1 MLEIFLE
8 GVFPPPLVQVWGDAP
23 IARALHTV
31 GTALG
36 YEIRAVGDL
45 AGPGEPIAPDAAA
58 VVVASHGR
66 DEEPVL
72 AAALNAGVP
81 YIGLVASRKRGA
93 EVTAALDVPAADLQ
107 RIRTPAGLDIGART
121 VQEIALSI
129 FSEIVSQRPRR
140 PGTGSPGAGSS
151 PGTGSPGTDGPASWG
166 TAATAAEEG
175 PAEATDPVCG
185 MTVAARDTSPH
196 LSHDGGMWYFCGP
209 GCRQAFAA
217 DPAHYMG

>member
-8 GVFPPPLVQVWGDAP
+8 GVFPPPLVQVWGNAP

-36 YEIRAVGDL
+36 YEIRGVGDL
-45 AGPGEPIAPDAAA
+45 SSPGGEPIAHDAAA

-72 AAALNAGVP
+72 TAALLAGVP
-81 YIGLVASRKRGA
+81 YVGLVASRKRGA
-93 EVTAALDVPAADLQ
+93 EVTATLEVPAADS
-107 RIRTPAGLDIGART
+107 RRVHTPAGLDIGART
-121 VQEIALSI
+121 VEEVALSI
-129 FSEIVSQRPRR
+129 FSEIVSLRHGGPRADGPVAE
-140 PGTGSPGAGSS
+140 PGAGSPGAGE
-151 PGTGSPGTDGPASWG
+151 PASVG
-166 TAATAAEEG
+166 TAATAAVDA
-175 PAEATDPVCG
+175 PSDATDPVCG
-185 MTVAARDTSPH
+185 MTVAVSDASLY

-217 DPAHYMG
+217 DPAHYME